1 MPQSYGIGISPEKQQ
16 PHRTV
21 FQKPT
26 RSEISAN
33 SKTVVYLPQRGEK
46 EVLEDIPLFVCYD
59 TTFTRKGKISRV
71 RELQNIL
78 QYLLPS
84 TVKTFPGESHFT
96 AVVSGAK
103 SLICVLFFFCF
114 QSFYLEDQHLLDMMT
129 WS

>member
-26 RSEISAN
+26 HSEISAN

-59 TTFTRKGKISRV
+59 TTFTRKGK
-71 RELQNIL
+71 
-78 QYLLPS
+78 
-84 TVKTFPGESHFT
+84 
-96 AVVSGAK
+96 
-103 SLICVLFFFCF
+103 
-114 QSFYLEDQHLLDMMT
+114 
-129 WS
+129 